1 MISPHLNGHCRVAS
15 CWRRHRRLGD
25 RIDSDQAL
33 RSLTTLERLFCGR
46 LIRRQLTRG
55 GYVERETQK
64 YGPTGAVRICSA
76 RAIQV
81 YMLAIFIAGIGCAVA
96 RLNLAAGLCIAG
108 MFFLAVLALAR
119 LWSAARAG
127 RRWRERSASR

>member
-1 MISPHLNGHCRVAS
+1 M
-15 CWRRHRRLGD
+15 
-25 RIDSDQAL
+25 
-33 RSLTTLERLFCGR
+33 
-46 LIRRQLTRG
+46 
-55 GYVERETQK
+55 
-64 YGPTGAVRICSA
+64 RICSA

-81 YMLAIFIAGIGCAVA
+81 YMLVIFVAGIGCAVA
-96 RLNLAAGLCIAG
+96 RLNLAAGLCIAV